1 MELFDKLG
9 SDWDTLEQQISEI
22 IDNIEQL
29 LSKNRALSE
38 RIKTIE
44 EEKKAYC
51 EIKQEMEKKIK
62 ALIEKVSTI
71 KE

>member
-1 MELFDKLG
+1 MELFDKQG
-9 SDWDTLEQQISEI
+9 SDWDTLEQQISEV
-22 IDNIEQL
+22 IDIVEQL
-29 LSKNRALSE
+29 RSKNRTLSE
-38 RIKTIE
+38 KIKTIE
-44 EEKKAYC
+44 EEKKGFC

>member
-1 MELFDKLG
+1 MELFDKQG
-9 SDWDTLEQQISEI
+9 SDWDALEQQISEV
-22 IDNIEQL
+22 IDIVEQL
-29 LSKNRALSE
+29 RSKNRALSE
-38 RIKTIE
+38 KIKTIE
-44 EEKKAYC
+44 EEKKAFC